1 MKNEEMGEILKML
14 LKKMLKNMVPK
25 ESEEGRSKSLMRT
38 VSKEPQKK
46 TLKGMAFKIVR
57 R

>member
-1 MKNEEMGEILKML
+1 
-14 LKKMLKNMVPK
+14 MVPK

-46 TLKGMAFKIVR
+46 TLKGMAFKIVQR
-57 R
+57 